1 LRGPCST
8 PSNEWQLG
16 ARADEEPDRLRAGRF
31 EVMHGKGH
39 VVDPE
44 NIRPPAGLSMLL
56 KIGVVA
62 HASSSRWPR

>member
-1 LRGPCST
+1 MNGSLGQGPTKSPIVC
-8 PSNEWQLG
+8 
-16 ARADEEPDRLRAGRF
+16 AGRF
-31 EVMHGKGH
+31 EVMRGKGH

-44 NIRPPAGLSMLL
+44 NIRPPAGSSILL